1 VEGRDDRPATV
12 VDVARLAGV
21 SRQTV
26 SNVLNA
32 PERVRATTRE
42 RVEDAIARLDYR
54 PHRLAQNFKAGTT
67 GLLGYRVPPGGESIN
82 PVLDRFLHALTDAAR
97 DAGYHVLLFTP
108 ESGQGETEILEE
120 LIATRTVDGFVVS
133 ETNYG
138 DERIR
143 YLAGAGVPF
152 VTFGR
157 TDLDVDHTWVDVD
170 GAAGTAAAVA
180 HLVERGHRRIAY
192 LGWPAGS
199 VSGDQRALGYRGG
212 LELAGIDPDPDLDV
226 RGPDGVDL
234 GPAAL
239 SAWLSRRHP
248 PTAVVAASDLLAL
261 GVQKAARAAGLL
273 VGPELAVTGFDDTPV
288 APFMSPPLTSVR
300 QPLAA
305 VAATVVRLLV
315 DRIAGNEAH
324 PTGLALRPDLI
335 VRNSTERTAR

>member
-1 VEGRDDRPATV
+1 MEERDGGPATV

-32 PERVRATTRE
+32 PERVREATRE
-42 RVEDAIARLDYR
+42 RVEEAIAQLDYR
-54 PHRLAQNFKAGTT
+54 PHRLARNFKAGTT
-67 GLLGYRVPPGGESIN
+67 GMLGYRVPAGGESIN

-108 ESGQGETEILEE
+108 GEGQGERDILDE

-152 VTFGR
+152 VAFGR
-157 TDLDVDHTWVDVD
+157 TDLDVDSTWVDVD

-192 LGWPAGS
+192 LGWPEGS
-199 VSGDQRALGYRGG
+199 ATGDQRSLGYRRG
-212 LELAGIDPDPDLDV
+212 LEAAGIDVDPALD
-226 RGPDGVDL
+226 RRDEDGVDA
-234 GPAAL
+234 GGRAL
-239 SAWLSRRHP
+239 AAWLELPAP

-261 GVQKAARAAGLL
+261 GVLKAARAADLR
-273 VGPELAVTGFDDTPV
+273 VGPDLAVTGFDDTPV
-288 APFMSPPLTSVR
+288 ARFMSPSLTSVR
-300 QPLAA
+300 QPLEA

-315 DRIAGNEAH
+315 DRIAGRAAH
-324 PTGLALRPDLI
+324 RTNLAIAPELI
-335 VRNSTERTAR
+335 IRNSTERTS